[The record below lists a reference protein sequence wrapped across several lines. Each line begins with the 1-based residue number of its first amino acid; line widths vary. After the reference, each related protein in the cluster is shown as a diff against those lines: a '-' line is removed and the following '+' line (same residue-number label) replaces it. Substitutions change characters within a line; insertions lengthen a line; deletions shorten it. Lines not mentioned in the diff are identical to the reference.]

1 MQESQRSMVQCN
13 SYIIAIIIVHWLI
26 SDLIPKKSEKFEFW
40 KNFVTMF
47 FSVKNWPIKQNF
59 EIFRPR
65 NFEKI
70 VKKNPK
76 LQSGQ
81 STRNFENFRQIFF
94 FHCNQRKIVIAC
106 SPPKKVFDPWIK
118 SYEAYSIFRTSV
130 VLEYVTF
137 KFVTYIHISN
147 QNFMA
152 DSVKSK
158 FFESAHANFFKRD
171 FL

>member
-1 MQESQRSMVQCN
+1 M
-13 SYIIAIIIVHWLI
+13 AIIIVYWLI
-26 SDLIPKKSEKFEFW
+26 SDLIPKKSEKFEFL

-47 FSVKNWPIKQNF
+47 FSVKNWPIKRNF

-65 NFEKI
+65 NFGKI
-70 VKKNPK
+70 VKKNWKFESGLFTWKIQNFGK
-76 LQSGQ
+76 L
-81 STRNFENFRQIFF
+81 F
-94 FHCNQRKIVIAC
+94 FHCNQRKIVNPG

-137 KFVTYIHISN
+137 KLVTYIHISN

>member
-1 MQESQRSMVQCN
+1 MIDAFSEP
-13 SYIIAIIIVHWLI
+13 YWWI

-40 KNFVTMF
+40 KNFSTIF
-47 FSVKNWPIKQNF
+47 LSVKNWPKITKF
-59 EIFRPR
+59 WYLKLVKFSR
-65 NFEKI
+65 NRW
-70 VKKNPK
+70 KKPK
-76 LQSGQ
+76 TSEWAKYPKKWEF
-81 STRNFENFRQIFF
+81 SKNFF

-106 SPPKKVFDPWIK
+106 TPPKKVFDPWIK
-118 SYEAYSIFRTSV
+118 SYEAYSIFGTSV

>member
-1 MQESQRSMVQCN
+1 MT
-13 SYIIAIIIVHWLI
+13 SYWLI

-70 VKKNPK
+70 VKKI
-76 LQSGQ
+76 Q
-81 STRNFENFRQIFF
+81 NFRVGKVPEILRIFEKFF

>member
-1 MQESQRSMVQCN
+1 M
-13 SYIIAIIIVHWLI
+13 
-26 SDLIPKKSEKFEFW
+26 IPKKYENFEFW
-40 KNFVTMF
+40 ENFNTMF
-47 FSVKNWPIKQNF
+47 LSVKNWPKKRIF
-59 EIFRPR
+59 EISHPR
-65 NFEKI
+65 IFKKSIKEIPNFKVGYLPEKMKI
-70 VKKNPK
+70 LKKY
-76 LQSGQ
+76 
-81 STRNFENFRQIFF
+81 F
-94 FHCNQRKIVIAC
+94 FHRNQRKILIAC
-106 SPPKKVFDPWIK
+106 SPLKKVFDPWIK

-158 FFESAHANFFKRD
+158 LFESAHAIFFKRD